1 MSGHNNKFFWVAG
14 DAPGPYAVP
23 SVVSID
29 PATGLPVA
37 GGGSGGGLS
46 DTLLED
52 ATGQLFVYR
61 DTGGD
66 TPLAYKIPEWT
77 EYTPV
82 TPIAVAGAETNYAL
96 ETGGHLE
103 SIDSYVKDSYG
114 SGTVTPST
122 PSQFEVEGKGTA
134 VFVTSGTWTGSI
146 VVEYSP
152 DGTNWFP
159 TTYVAVASGNVAT
172 QFSANTSGQV
182 NTVGFDFIRLRSST
196 ITSGSATVAWFGSR
210 LVSNVMLDN
219 SLPAGSNTIGK
230 VQVINAGGTIQ
241 DGATD
246 TAKLTEIDQRI
257 GKYANLKLSDIDET
271 TTGTTYLLKQGAT
284 SADPWLLMKLVEA
297 SGITTARYAGV
308 TNNPT
313 ITVSTAWANRAS
325 LVYSM
330 IQDA

>member
-82 TPIAVAGAETNYAL
+82 TPVAVAGAETNYAL
-96 ETGGHLE
+96 ETGGNLE
-103 SIDSYVKDSYG
+103 ALNGKVHTKTI
-114 SGTVTPST
+114 GT
-122 PSQFEVEGKGTA
+122 
-134 VFVTSGTWTGSI
+134 
-146 VVEYSP
+146 
-152 DGTNWFP
+152 DL
-159 TTYVAVASGNVAT
+159 VAEDVAIIT
-172 QFSANTSGQV
+172 
-182 NTVGFDFIRLRSST
+182 NTVIHGYST
-196 ITSGSATVAWFGSR
+196 AHSGEFVDVKVSPSGALQVETNLDPLVTAGNAT
-210 LVSNVMLDN
+210 
-219 SLPAGSNTIGK
+219 
-230 VQVINAGGTIQ
+230 
-241 DGATD
+241 
-246 TAKLTEIDQRI
+246 LTEIDKRI

-271 TTGTTYLLKQGAT
+271 TAGTTYLLKQGAT

-313 ITVSTAWANRAS
+313 ITLATAWANRAS

>member
-1 MSGHNNKFFWVAG
+1 MADLNLHPEFYVNDKVFTMVMLA
-14 DAPGPYAVP
+14 
-23 SVVSID
+23 D
-29 PATGLPVA
+29 PATGLPLGGGA
-37 GGGSGGGLS
+37 GGGSLS
-46 DTLLED
+46 DTVFID
-52 ATGQLFVYR
+52 NTGQLFAYR
-61 DTGGD
+61 DTGTGLP
-66 TPLAYKIPEWT
+66 TAYKIPEWT

-82 TPIAVAGAETNYAL
+82 TPIKPTSAAVSNFAVES
-96 ETGGHLE
+96 GGHLE
-103 SIDSYVKDSYG
+103 SIDNYTKDSYG

-122 PSQFEVEGKGTA
+122 PSQFGVEGKGTA

-159 TTYVAVASGNVAT
+159 TTYVSVSSGNVGT

-182 NTVGFDFIRLRSST
+182 NTVGFDYIRLRSST

-313 ITVSTAWANRAS
+313 ITLATAWANRAS
-325 LVYSM
+325 LVYGL
-330 IQDA
+330 ITEA